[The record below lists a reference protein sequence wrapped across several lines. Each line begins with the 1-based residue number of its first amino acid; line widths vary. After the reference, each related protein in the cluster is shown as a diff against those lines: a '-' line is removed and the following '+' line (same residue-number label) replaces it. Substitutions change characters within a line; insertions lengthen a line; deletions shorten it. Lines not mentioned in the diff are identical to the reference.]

1 MKNTRQSNPTHSATA
16 MEQEAVAVAVAQSC
30 LGSAEQ
36 RVRDILSWVLFPLK
50 FRERE
55 NVKTERTVNSDFILV
70 NT

>member
-16 MEQEAVAVAVAQSC
+16 MEQEAVAVAQSC

>member
-16 MEQEAVAVAVAQSC
+16 MQQEAVALAIW
-30 LGSAEQ
+30 
-36 RVRDILSWVLFPLK
+36 DILSWVLFPLK